1 MMSTIAFALAALA
14 AGAAAVLWRL
24 DARQRVTPA
33 REPGEGQRVTE
44 GSDPGDLSDLRK
56 AAEKDPPPPPAEPD
70 TPAPQPEVTPEPE
83 DEDDEA
89 PAPEPAP
96 APERR
101 HGLSLPGALRRERRA
116 WAEEKGYGFSRTDD
130 WLNDEWARGAAASGA
145 VARDIVSG
153 RAYGHEMLLM
163 DLGGVNVMAMRRG
176 AGSDVV
182 IDARRIAALEQESS
196 DDLIEAFTLGDFR
209 ILATDTGVAERLV
222 DERFTTAFEVF
233 PDVVT
238 AVWIEAD
245 WVLAQTAKGSHR
257 DHWEQML
264 APLAMLAD
272 VARALPPKATAS
284 QTLLLDDLDP
294 TRQMP
299 EPPQPGFGVL
309 AVAREGVDVGER
321 PLVQRPEEPLDLPSR
336 RQAVA
341 RGVVE
346 PRAIGADEVEAIAD
360 GVEKPEEEPRG
371 ARMPRD
377 LSGGSSLFDD

>member
-1 MMSTIAFALAALA
+1 MEEADATATAE
-14 AGAAAVLWRL
+14 AGDTGA
-24 DARQRVTPA
+24 T
-33 REPGEGQRVTE
+33 GTT
-44 GSDPGDLSDLRK
+44 DL
-56 AAEKDPPPPPAEPD
+56 PPPPVEAE
-70 TPAPQPEVTPEPE
+70 TPAPEPAPGPEPE
-83 DEDDEA
+83 DEEE
-89 PAPEPAP
+89 PAPAP

-130 WLNDEWARGAAASGA
+130 WLNDEWSRGAAASGA

-233 PDVVT
+233 PEVVT

-257 DHWEQML
+257 GDWDQML

-272 VARALPPKATAS
+272 VARALPPKATSS

-299 EPPQPGFGVL
+299 GPPQPGFGVL
-309 AVAREGVDVGER
+309 AVAREGVDAGER

>member
-1 MMSTIAFALAALA
+1 MSTIAFALAALA
-14 AGAAAVLWRL
+14 AGAAAVLWRV
-24 DARQRVTPA
+24 DARQRV
-33 REPGEGQRVTE
+33 
-44 GSDPGDLSDLRK
+44 
-56 AAEKDPPPPPAEPD
+56 
-70 TPAPQPEVTPEPE
+70 
-83 DEDDEA
+83 A
-89 PAPEPAP
+89 PAPEQGEEQAVQTEQTVTEDRAPEDTDLPPPPEETDAPEPEPEAEDPDPVPEPEPAPAP

-116 WAEEKGYGFSRTDD
+116 WAEEKGYGFARTDD

-196 DDLIEAFTLGDFR
+196 DDLIEAFTVGDFR
-209 ILATDTGVAERLV
+209 VLATDTGVAERLV

-238 AVWIEAD
+238 AVWIESD

-257 DHWEQML
+257 GDWEQML
-264 APLAMLAD
+264 APLAMLSD

-309 AVAREGVDVGER
+309 AVAREGVDAGER

-346 PRAIGADEVEAIAD
+346 PRDIGADEVEAIAD

>member
-14 AGAAAVLWRL
+14 AGAAAVLWRV
-24 DARQRVTPA
+24 DARQRV
-33 REPGEGQRVTE
+33 
-44 GSDPGDLSDLRK
+44 
-56 AAEKDPPPPPAEPD
+56 
-70 TPAPQPEVTPEPE
+70 
-83 DEDDEA
+83 A
-89 PAPEPAP
+89 PAPEQGEEQAVQTEQTVTEGRAPEDTDLPPPPEETDAPEPEPEAEDPDPVPGPAPAP

-116 WAEEKGYGFSRTDD
+116 WAEEKGYGFARTDD

-196 DDLIEAFTLGDFR
+196 DDLIEAFTVGDFR

-222 DERFTTAFEVF
+222 DERFSTAFEVF

-238 AVWIEAD
+238 AVWIESD

-257 DHWEQML
+257 GDWEQML
-264 APLAMLAD
+264 APLAMLSD

-309 AVAREGVDVGER
+309 AVAREGVDAGER

-346 PRAIGADEVEAIAD
+346 PRDIGADEVEAIAD